1 MYEYEGFTAK
11 IWKDGANWCG
21 VIYGLDIRFEAD
33 TEESA
38 VEIFHRIADEHM
50 PEPD

>member
-11 IWKDGANWCG
+11 IWHDGMKWLG
-21 VIYGLDIRFEAD
+21 IVFGLDIRFEAD
-33 TEESA
+33 TEEAA
-38 VEIFHRIADEHM
+38 VEMFHGIADEHA